1 MCHFFIPLYTDLLHK
16 INFLAGSDK
25 KPSPYQD
32 KAAVLRL
39 PLLPSSCI
47 FWGCQI
53 TQMGMGTVRKCHFVC
68 LGADDNKMKVTFINT
83 PPPPPPPPSLEKAL
97 LFFLCLIVPKS
108 LKSWTFHLKRV
119 NISRHFWE
127 ASCHLKVTAYR
138 WQRKTNRTEETWQKK
153 SH

>member
-39 PLLPSSCI
+39 PLLPRSCI

-53 TQMGMGTVRKCHFVC
+53 TQTGMGTVRKCHFVC
-68 LGADDNKMKVTFINT
+68 LGASDNRTTVTFINI
-83 PPPPPPPPSLEKAL
+83 PPPPPLPPSLEKSVAV
-97 LFFLCLIVPKS
+97 LFCLIRPKS
-108 LKSWTFHLKRV
+108 LNSWTFHLTCL

-127 ASCHLKVTAYR
+127 DSCHLKATAYR
-138 WQRKTNRTEETWQKK
+138 WQRKTHRTEETWEKQ
-153 SH
+153 SR